1 MDRKRVVAVALAAL
15 LALALGALLVGACGD
30 DVPDDAVAVVGE
42 VPISRDEFDSR
53 MQQAKA
59 SMIAQYGSF
68 PAEGSAEYDA
78 YAADLV
84 DYLVQTQIVEQGAA
98 SLGVEV
104 TDIDVSLYIADLEE
118 SYGGREAFLEEL
130 AESGTTYAEARKG
143 VRESLLGEEVYNA
156 VVEDVKVT
164 AAQVRDFWEENKA
177 ALVAQA
183 EENGRDA
190 TFTSLKKEIRNG
202 LLEAARARE
211 WQAWLAATAEKLGV
225 RYAEGFDPKVLR
237 ASPSPAA
244 TGPAG

>member
-1 MDRKRVVAVALAAL
+1 MKRTHAGALAL
-15 LALALGALLVGACGD
+15 TVILGVLLGALLAGACGD
-30 DVPDDAVAVVGE
+30 GVPSDAVAVVGD

-84 DYLVQTQIVEQGAA
+84 DYLVQTQLVEQGAA

-104 TDIDVSLYIADLEE
+104 TEIDVSLYIADLEE

-130 AESGTTYAEARKG
+130 AESGTTYAEAREG

-156 VVEDVKVT
+156 VVQGVKVT
-164 AAQVRDFWEENKA
+164 AAQVREFWEENKA
-177 ALVAQA
+177 ALIAQA
-183 EENGRDA
+183 EENGKEA
-190 TFTSLKKEIRNG
+190 TFASLKKEIRAG
-202 LLEAARARE
+202 LLETARARE
-211 WQAWLAATAEKLGV
+211 WQAWLAATAERLGV
-225 RYAEGFDPKVLR
+225 RYAEGYDPNVLR
-237 ASPSPAA
+237 AAPSPAA
-244 TGPAG
+244 TGIED